1 LDSGIWRLLNTA
13 AGDPGLIIT
22 SNEPGPDR
30 QIRVVTCVTVRQPV
44 TGGSTMKTTFLLIA
58 CLAAAVPAHAQ
69 DNLKTTNIQRYYV
82 PVQLNLLGAAS
93 VMPAEKYGFKLDPEQ
108 MNFGEWINHSTERNY
123 LDCSTLR
130 GETNPMP
137 KAKTDLLKTK
147 PEITKALADSFDYCD
162 ATFEKLTD
170 AKILASPQMVQAFLH
185 TPVHNN
191 EIYGNVVGYL
201 RANHILPPSTEMM
214 QEMRKGNKT
223 AAQVMKEMMDKYK
236 KK

>member
-1 LDSGIWRLLNTA
+1 
-13 AGDPGLIIT
+13 
-22 SNEPGPDR
+22 
-30 QIRVVTCVTVRQPV
+30 
-44 TGGSTMKTTFLLIA
+44 MKTTLLLIA
-58 CLAAAVPAHAQ
+58 SLAAAAPAHAQ
-69 DNLKTTNIQRYYV
+69 DVLKTTNIQRYYM
-82 PVQLNLLGAAS
+82 PVQLDLLGAAS
-93 VMPAEKYGFKLDPEQ
+93 VMPAEKYGFKLDPAQ
-108 MNFGEWINHSTERNY
+108 MTFGEWINHSTERNY

-147 PEITKALADSFDYCD
+147 DDITKALADSFDYCD
-162 ATFEKLTD
+162 ATFERLND
-170 AKILASPQMVQAFLH
+170 QKILSSPQMVASFLH
-185 TPVHNN
+185 TTVHNN

-214 QEMRKGNKT
+214 QERRKGTKT

>member
-1 LDSGIWRLLNTA
+1 MKTLNAMT
-13 AGDPGLIIT
+13 
-22 SNEPGPDR
+22 
-30 QIRVVTCVTVRQPV
+30 
-44 TGGSTMKTTFLLIA
+44 TTFLLVA
-58 CLAAAVPAHAQ
+58 GLAAAAPARAQ
-69 DNLKTTNIQRYYV
+69 DTLKTTNIQRYYT
-82 PVQLNLLGAAS
+82 PVKFDIIGAAS
-93 VMPAEKYGFKLDPEQ
+93 VMPADKYGFKLDPEQ
-108 MNFGEWINHSTERNY
+108 MDFGQWINHSTERNY

-130 GETNPMP
+130 GETNPLP

-147 PEITKALADSFDYCD
+147 PEITKALAESFDYCD
-162 ATFEKLTD
+162 ATFETLND
-170 AKILASPQMVQAFLH
+170 QKILATPQMVQAFLH
-185 TPVHNN
+185 TTVHNN